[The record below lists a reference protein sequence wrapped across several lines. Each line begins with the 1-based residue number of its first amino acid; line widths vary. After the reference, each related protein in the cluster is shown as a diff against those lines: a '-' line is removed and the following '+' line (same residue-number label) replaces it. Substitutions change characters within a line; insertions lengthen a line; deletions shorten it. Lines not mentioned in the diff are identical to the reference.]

1 VHARTSSGITGR
13 LIATSQHL
21 LDSLVSNRS
30 DREPIWEP
38 HATTISAGI
47 RIDQDAALG
56 WAASPDHSSTTLCWA
71 GAQSRSRV
79 QVPLGHGLVNIAHSP
94 CEFSLLAMLPIDR
107 RAACVRLAS
116 LPDICQRDQEH
127 RATAVHAA
135 GRSNSLRRRPEDK
148 QYDMTWVKRFIVF
161 LIVGFFLFYLVSQPV
176 AAANAVR
183 AVAGGLAIVFR
194 SILVFFQSLAG

>member
-1 VHARTSSGITGR
+1 MRQRTKSI
-13 LIATSQHL
+13 
-21 LDSLVSNRS
+21 
-30 DREPIWEP
+30 E
-38 HATTISAGI
+38 
-47 RIDQDAALG
+47 
-56 WAASPDHSSTTLCWA
+56 
-71 GAQSRSRV
+71 
-79 QVPLGHGLVNIAHSP
+79 
-94 CEFSLLAMLPIDR
+94 
-107 RAACVRLAS
+107 
-116 LPDICQRDQEH
+116 
-127 RATAVHAA
+127 ATAVHAA